1 MKEKLQFMP
10 TLKDAFAI
18 GAKNI
23 LSIVAATILWA
34 ITIWIP
40 YINVGTTIAMS
51 MLPVKL
57 SRGEIVNP
65 TYIFDSEYR
74 HIMGEYL
81 ILQVLISSAV
91 LLAMGF
97 MFFPGIVLGLSWS
110 LATYLLIDKKMN
122 WALCL
127 SESNRLTMGYK
138 KRIFWLSF
146 VLSLVFVIAF
156 GLVFAIFDK
165 VPALLVIVFILLYL
179 LAVSVTISLNAV
191 IYRELALTE
200 PEEAA

>member
-1 MKEKLQFMP
+1 MKEKLQFVP
-10 TLKDAFAI
+10 TLSDAFAI

-23 LSIVAATILWA
+23 LSIVAATILWLV
-34 ITIWIP
+34 TIWIP
-40 YINVGTTIAMS
+40 YLNVGTTIAMS

-57 SRGEIVNP
+57 SRGEIINP

-81 ILQVLISSAV
+81 ILQALMSSAV

-97 MFFPGIVLGLSWS
+97 MFIPGIVLGLSWS
-110 LATYLLIDKKMN
+110 LATYLLVDKKLN
-122 WALCL
+122 WAHCL

-146 VLSLVFVIAF
+146 VLSLIFMVLIGIVIALFDNAPTLLVIAF
-156 GLVFAIFDK
+156 
-165 VPALLVIVFILLYL
+165 LLIYL
-179 LAVSVTISLNAV
+179 LMISVCVSLQAV
-191 IYRELALTE
+191 IYRDLALNE
-200 PEEAA
+200 PAGE